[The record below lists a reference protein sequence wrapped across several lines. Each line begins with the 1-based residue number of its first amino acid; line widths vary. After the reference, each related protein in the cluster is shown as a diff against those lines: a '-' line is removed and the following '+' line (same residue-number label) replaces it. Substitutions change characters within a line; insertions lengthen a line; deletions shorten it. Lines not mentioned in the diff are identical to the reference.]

1 MLSKAVKGGFNEPP
15 FGPALLHYVACIQKD
30 RLGLSSRLLFAIHDL
45 ADKAAIVCMRRSGT
59 GTMRYA
65 NGDIFE
71 GQWANDMKNGPGV
84 YYYADGAVYEGVW
97 QEDIAKMWLL
107 QTSYRVRGATARS
120 FASLAAAKC
129 TACACRCRRQFAT
142 CSILLRAC
150 FAARVND
157 GRQCSSAVGQQVLSA
172 SKEAALQWRYA
183 NGDMTES
190 MLTPCMSFEG
200 L

>member
-97 QEDIAKMWLL
+97 QEDIAKCGC
-107 QTSYRVRGATARS
+107 YRQATESEEQQPGA
-120 FASLAAAKC
+120 LP
-129 TACACRCRRQFAT
+129 
-142 CSILLRAC
+142 
-150 FAARVND
+150 
-157 GRQCSSAVGQQVLSA
+157 
-172 SKEAALQWRYA
+172 ALQLQNAQLVLADAEDSLPPVIYY
-183 NGDMTES
+183 
-190 MLTPCMSFEG
+190 
-200 L
+200 